1 MANPWLTHVK
11 ATAKKHKG
19 MKFKDV
25 LKLAKKTYKRK
36 ASSSKKTGKR
46 RGVKKSRKGSR
57 KKRGGNA
64 GHGTYRAVAMDAAS
78 VPSKGKS
85 TANLQTLSSMVDD
98 ALNIL

>member
-57 KKRGGNA
+57 KKRGG
-64 GHGTYRAVAMDAAS
+64 TMDTEEPVSHAW
-78 VPSKGKS
+78 G
-85 TANLQTLSSMVDD
+85 M
-98 ALNIL
+98 

>member
-36 ASSSKKTGKR
+36 SSSSKKTGKR

-57 KKRGGNA
+57 KKRGG
-64 GHGTYRAVAMDAAS
+64 AVHFWL
-78 VPSKGKS
+78 
-85 TANLQTLSSMVDD
+85 NDD
-98 ALNIL
+98 HHS